1 MQNAACSLPL
11 FGVSL
16 SPIDVSSFCILFPT
30 LKAHLVTSPGR
41 LKPEVSTNSFVFIF
55 LLTVVNS
62 SCLSRN
68 RYLYWLKNI
77 CLKLISSS
85 WSSGSSFSHMSNRR
99 LRENKLFGECL
110 GRDLGGGFF
119 FLKSWLIST
128 CALEQGRKKSNP
140 DFLQVAL
147 ICSVSRH
154 KDPCLSYPRLLPPTS
169 YLVSYHNLQTLSL
182 PLLKT
187 SHLVAWLLSN
197 TEDAMRP
204 DSIKWLNTGTSFTSQ
219 M

>member
-41 LKPEVSTNSFVFIF
+41 LKPEVSTNSFVFIL

-85 WSSGSSFSHMSNRR
+85 WSSGSSFSHIGDS
-99 LRENKLFGECL
+99 EWEQVVWWVFGARS
-110 GRDLGGGFF
+110 G
-119 FLKSWLIST
+119 WWI
-128 CALEQGRKKSNP
+128 
-140 DFLQVAL
+140 
-147 ICSVSRH
+147 
-154 KDPCLSYPRLLPPTS
+154 
-169 YLVSYHNLQTLSL
+169 
-182 PLLKT
+182 
-187 SHLVAWLLSN
+187 LLS
-197 TEDAMRP
+197 EKLVDMVDLCSWAGQEK
-204 DSIKWLNTGTSFTSQ
+204 IKSRFSAGSSYMLS
-219 M
+219 

>member
-41 LKPEVSTNSFVFIF
+41 LKPEVSTNSFVFIL

-110 GRDLGGGFF
+110 GWDLGG
-119 FLKSWLIST
+119 
-128 CALEQGRKKSNP
+128 
-140 DFLQVAL
+140 
-147 ICSVSRH
+147 
-154 KDPCLSYPRLLPPTS
+154 
-169 YLVSYHNLQTLSL
+169 LSL
-182 PLLKT
+182 LSEK
-187 SHLVAWLLSN
+187 LVDKYLCSWAGQEKIKSRFSAGSSYMLS
-197 TEDAMRP
+197 
-204 DSIKWLNTGTSFTSQ
+204 
-219 M
+219 